1 MAAREHVV
9 LVHGLWMRALAMG
22 ALARRLR
29 DAGYAVS
36 TFDYAS
42 VGRGPQPA
50 RQRLADR
57 IERLGGR
64 VHLVGHS
71 LGGLVALETLRE
83 VEAHDGH
90 VVCLGSPLR
99 GSAAARRI
107 GAWPIGRALVGRSLD
122 LLHEGVAG
130 WHGRIPVGV
139 IAGAAPYGLGMLLGQ
154 FGEPNDGTVAVSETR
169 LDGIADHLVVPSTHT
184 GLIYNDAVAKQA
196 AHFLAHGAFAK
207 GW

>member
-1 MAAREHVV
+1 VSADGAHVI

-29 DAGYAVS
+29 ASGFVVS
-36 TFDYAS
+36 TYDYAS
-42 VGRGPQPA
+42 VGLGPQPA
-50 RQRLADR
+50 RQRLRERMAR
-57 IERLGGR
+57 IGGR

-71 LGGLVALETLRE
+71 LGGLVALETMRD
-83 VEAHDGH
+83 VETHDGR

-99 GSAAARRI
+99 GSAAARRL

-122 LLHEGVAG
+122 LLHSGVVG
-130 WHGRIPVGV
+130 WHGRVPVGV

-184 GLIYNDAVAKQA
+184 GLIYDDTVARQS

-207 GW
+207 D